1 MKIKLYIL
9 GIITAACMGLGMS
22 SCSEKFL
29 DEDLITSR
37 NTDYFK
43 TQDGIDQL
51 VTGAYSCFKWKFGYA
66 HWSARFWPIGT
77 DEFTD
82 GNGDIADFNG
92 YMLIS
97 TNSYITSLWD
107 NMYDRIEAAN
117 TVIKYIDNA
126 YDHSASTYNTRKGE
140 AYFIRG
146 YCFFEL
152 VQQYGG
158 IVLKTEASDGVLATE
173 FQRSSVEESYAQLI
187 SDLETAYSLLPKN
200 TEKEAIGRITREA
213 AAHYI
218 AKAKLFR
225 CSELYADWNSSY
237 KSDDLK
243 DVIKY
248 ADEVI
253 AAHPLCND
261 YVELWDYQK
270 PNGDNEKVSEV
281 VLAAQFDSEQSTIGR
296 FGNQMHTFFP
306 AKYSTLAG
314 LARDMSGDRD
324 ISNLRTNDYALD
336 VFDRVNDSRFWKSFI
351 TTYGCNAVKNAPA
364 WPTNVTLPEGA
375 TAGAKRFLG
384 NELAI
389 KYVVNEA
396 GDNEYENTGTL
407 GDVTRNGVMEAP
419 HTFVRYF
426 KGEAQNWT
434 KGHGN
439 CQNYDNKKYYVT
451 LSKYRD
457 GYRTAANDA
466 YGSRDCILARSA
478 EDVLFAA
485 EAYARQGNYGKTV
498 EYINKLRSRAAY
510 KAGEDRA
517 KHVDGG
523 QAYKNNPS
531 CEGKGGGVSSD
542 GTAAYYETNTYFES
556 NKLEGREAEI
566 NAQSSTDA
574 LHLSDVND
582 ILNSKIDNAIYDA
595 LTDKTNFGSDVTF
608 AKVMNFILN
617 ERTRELCG
625 ELQRWPDLARCKA
638 IKGRWEAFNDGC
650 VREGVSKFEDY
661 MYYRPIPQTFIDACT
676 NDDKSGLQN
685 SGY

>member
-1 MKIKLYIL
+1 MKLRKYIY
-9 GIITAACMGLGMS
+9 GILMAAFFSMHMS
-22 SCSEKFL
+22 SCSEDFI
-29 DEDLITSR
+29 DEELITQQS
-37 NTDYFK
+37 TDYFH
-43 TQDGIDQL
+43 TQEGIDDL

-66 HWSARFWPIGT
+66 HWSVRYWPIGT

-82 GNGDIADFNG
+82 GNGDIAEYNG
-92 YMLIS
+92 YMLQS
-97 TNSYITSLWD
+97 TDSYIGILW
-107 NMYDRIEAAN
+107 NSMYNRIEAAN
-117 TVIKYIDNA
+117 MVLKYIDDA

-146 YCFFEL
+146 YCFFEM

-158 IVLKTEASDGVLATE
+158 IVLKTEASDGVLSDD
-173 FQRSSVEESYAQLI
+173 FQRSGVEECYAQII
-187 SDLETAYSLLPKN
+187 SDLETAYQLLPTNAK
-200 TEKEAIGRITREA
+200 KEAIGRITREA

-225 CSELYADWNSSY
+225 QSELNADWGSKY
-237 KSDDLK
+237 KDSDLQ

-253 AAHPLCND
+253 AAHPLCED
-261 YVELWDYQK
+261 FLDLWNYTK

-281 VLAAQFDSEQSTIGR
+281 VLAAQFDAEQSTIGR

-314 LARDMSGDRD
+314 CQRDISGDRD

-336 VFDRVNDSRFWKSFI
+336 VFDRVNDSRFWKSFV
-351 TTYGCNAVKNAPA
+351 TTFGCNKASGAPS
-364 WPTNVTLPEGA
+364 WPKDVTLPEGA
-375 TAGAKRFLG
+375 TAGSKRFKG

-389 KYVVNEA
+389 KYIVNSP
-396 GDNEYENTGTL
+396 GDDEYESMSTL

-426 KGEAQNWT
+426 KGEKQNWIE
-434 KGHGN
+434 GHGN
-439 CQNYDNKKYYVT
+439 CQNYKNKKYFLS

-457 GYRTAANDA
+457 GYRQTANDTS
-466 YGSRDCILARSA
+466 GSRDCILARSA

-485 EAYARQGNYGKTV
+485 EAYARLGNYAKTV
-498 EYINKLRSRAAY
+498 EYINKLRRRAAY
-510 KAGEDRA
+510 KAGEDRG

-531 CEGKGGGVSSD
+531 CVGKGGGVSAD
-542 GTAAYYETNTYFES
+542 GAAYFETNTYFES
-556 NKLEGREAEI
+556 NKLEGQEAAI
-566 NAQSSTDA
+566 NAQSSTSA
-574 LHLSDVND
+574 LLLSDVND
-582 ILNSKIDNAIYDA
+582 VLNSTIDNAIYEA
-595 LTDKTNFGSDVTF
+595 LTEKTNFGNDVTF

-638 IKGRWEAFNDGC
+638 LKGRWEAFNDGC
-650 VREGVSKFEDY
+650 VREGKSKFEDY
-661 MYYRPIPQTFIDACT
+661 MYLRPIPQTAYIDAIT
-676 NDDKSGLQN
+676 TPDASSQQN
-685 SGY
+685 PGY